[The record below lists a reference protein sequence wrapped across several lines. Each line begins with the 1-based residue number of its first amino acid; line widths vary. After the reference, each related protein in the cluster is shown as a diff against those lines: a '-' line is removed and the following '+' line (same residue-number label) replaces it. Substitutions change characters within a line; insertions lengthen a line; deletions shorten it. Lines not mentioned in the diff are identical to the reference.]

1 MPALMSVRST
11 AATSH
16 SIDHDI
22 ETARAHPSVR
32 AIVIPPCPDSLVR
45 LQEIASAPELD
56 SQALE
61 QLASSDVAMAAALIR
76 TANSPLYALAQPVP
90 TVGMAL
96 TVLGLQP
103 ALELLSAFITRNA
116 LHVRTP
122 LLEHFWESS
131 QRKAIACEHI
141 GRQLYSFD
149 PGLGYSFGLFCH
161 VGMPVLVKAVRRA
174 DTSMQG
180 LAPGDKTRLLA
191 AAARLAELK
200 RVVEADIAPA
210 LQVNIGFSDA
220 DGD

>member
-1 MPALMSVRST
+1 MPALMSVRSP

-16 SIDHDI
+16 SIDHVI

-61 QLASSDVAMAAALIR
+61 QLASSDVAMAAAVIR
-76 TANSPLYALAQPVP
+76 TANSPLYALAQPVQ

-131 QRKAIACEHI
+131 QRKAIA
-141 GRQLYSFD
+141 
-149 PGLGYSFGLFCH
+149 
-161 VGMPVLVKAVRRA
+161 AN
-174 DTSMQG
+174 T
-180 LAPGDKTRLLA
+180 LA
-191 AAARLAELK
+191 ASFT
-200 RVVEADIAPA
+200 A
-210 LQVNIGFSDA
+210 LTRGWATASVFSA
-220 DGD
+220 TWACPCW